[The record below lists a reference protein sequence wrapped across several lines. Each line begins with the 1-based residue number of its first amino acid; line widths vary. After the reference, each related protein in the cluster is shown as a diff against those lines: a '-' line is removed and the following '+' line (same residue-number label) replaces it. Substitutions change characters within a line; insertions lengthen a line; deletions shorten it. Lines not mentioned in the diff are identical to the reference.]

1 MKALKQF
8 SLKPVLIIILMT
20 PASASKLDDPDTD
33 DHLSGLSPIENKNIV
48 TIIVT
53 DGTLKI
59 TYYWDTDLNETI
71 NFDGFNFTFR
81 SNNILTATD
90 GINTYNGTWSITDSN
105 SYIDDLTDEKFD
117 LILTSSINFV
127 ETIDDWG
134 FVDTPPTYIKLND
147 IVGDNGE
154 VGILTFNEN

>member
-20 PASASKLDDPDTD
+20 PSSASKLDDPDAD
-33 DHLSGLSPIENKNIV
+33 DHLNGLSPIENKNIV

-81 SNNILTATD
+81 ANNILTATD
-90 GINTYNGTWSITDSN
+90 GTNTYNGTWSITDSN
-105 SYIDDLTDEKFD
+105 S
-117 LILTSSINFV
+117 
-127 ETIDDWG
+127 
-134 FVDTPPTYIKLND
+134 
-147 IVGDNGE
+147 
-154 VGILTFNEN
+154 